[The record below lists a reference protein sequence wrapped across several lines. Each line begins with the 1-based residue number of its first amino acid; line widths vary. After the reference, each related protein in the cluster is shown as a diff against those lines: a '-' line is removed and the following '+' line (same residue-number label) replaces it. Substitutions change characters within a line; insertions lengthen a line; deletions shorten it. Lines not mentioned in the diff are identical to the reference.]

1 MAWSAVSSAVTTIG
15 TLLTKEAISLWGVED
30 QVDKDADSRQGES
43 GTIRL
48 WVSEIN
54 AEDVVEALALKIGS
68 RRKGG
73 LSNTIKRS
81 ACILNE
87 GWELCKTKSEIEK
100 IKARISNL
108 TRQLQTYGVK
118 GRELRRSYPHII
130 EDNIVGLKNEIEEL
144 VSVLLI
150 NDESSNHQLA
160 SICGMGGLGKTTL
173 AKKVYNHDRVRAC
186 FDHMAWVDVSQQ
198 CQRRKVWGDILAGLV
213 SSNKEVSKLSDQELT
228 AKSFNLLKEKRCL
241 VILDDIWSVEAWD
254 SLKAAFPMAG
264 DMRSKILLTSRN
276 KEVASHADRKGYL
289 LELKC
294 LNEEDSWNLFQK
306 KAFPYRDSS
315 DYKVDA
321 NMEELGK
328 DMVKRCA
335 GLPLAIIVL
344 GGILATKNN
353 SLLEWQKVFANVK
366 LYLKSG
372 KAQGPEDVLALS
384 YDDFPPYLRLC
395 FLYLSHFP
403 EDYEILVD
411 RLIQLWVAE
420 GIVSSKQEEG
430 DEGQIA
436 EDVAEGYLM
445 ELAERCMIQVRERD
459 IKIRSFQMHDLM
471 RDVCLSKAK
480 QEKFFYIAD
489 QSNACQLST
498 IGRVRRVSFLPE
510 EKLEKVV
517 PLTMERYSDIHDDE
531 LFNPLV
537 WFVGLLGVTVL
548 YTKFRGNWKYM
559 FNNFN
564 FLKTVHQVGNRKRG
578 GESIGLLKSLRL
590 RGLHFWSSKLPSSL
604 GNLRMQQL
612 RHLYLPEECS
622 RKTKLKLGTLKNL
635 QTLVNFNTK
644 NCYVKDLIN
653 MTNLRELEIRG
664 PFNMED
670 FNMEELD
677 KNPPIIQS
685 KYLHSFIDV
694 EIRRLPEYH
703 YLSSNLAYIKLR
715 RMLDLHEEAFIGEEM
730 LCSAQGF
737 PKLESLNLTMLNNL
751 KEWKVGEGA
760 MPSLQRLKIQ
770 AYEQLKKLPDGLR
783 FIATLQEL
791 KIRWMPNTFEDRV
804 KEGGEDFCKVRH
816 VPTIIFQ

>member
-30 QVDKDADSRQGES
+30 QVDKDADSRQGEN

-100 IKARISNL
+100 IKARVSNL

-118 GRELRRSYPHII
+118 GLREGEEASSSSQARRELRRSYPHII
-130 EDNIVGLKNEIEEL
+130 EDNIFGLKNEIEL

-160 SICGMGGLGKTTL
+160 SICGTGGLGKTTL

-264 DMRSKILLTSRN
+264 DMRSKILLASRN

-372 KAQGPEDVLALS
+372 KAQGLEDVLALS

-403 EDYEILVD
+403 EDYEILAD

-471 RDVCLSKAK
+471 RDVYLSKAK

-489 QSNACQLST
+489 QSNACHPRLRSLLFFDE
-498 IGRVRRVSFLPE
+498 FLPE

-517 PLTMERYSDIHDDE
+517 PLTMERYFDIHDDE

-537 WFVGLLGVTVL
+537 WFVGLLGVT
-548 YTKFRGNWKYM
+548 
-559 FNNFN
+559 
-564 FLKTVHQVGNRKRG
+564 
-578 GESIGLLKSLRL
+578 
-590 RGLHFWSSKLPSSL
+590 
-604 GNLRMQQL
+604 QL

-685 KYLHSFIDV
+685 KYLHSLSIINDEERIDPKH
-694 EIRRLPEYH
+694 LAH
-703 YLSSNLAYIKLR
+703 LLLSCENISK
-715 RMLDLHEEAFIGEEM
+715 MLDLHEEAFIGEEM

-737 PKLESLNLTMLNNL
+737 PKLESLNLIMLNNL

>member
-498 IGRVRRVSFLPE
+498 IGRFLPE

-537 WFVGLLGVTVL
+537 WFVGLLGVTDS
-548 YTKFRGNWKYM
+548 
-559 FNNFN
+559 
-564 FLKTVHQVGNRKRG
+564 RKLGRY
-578 GESIGLLKSLRL
+578 IGKLIHLRSLRL

-604 GNLRMQQL
+604 GNLRCLQTL
-612 RHLYLPEECS
+612 DIRIESDCS
-622 RKTKLKLGTLKNL
+622 DYIHVPNVRKTKLKLGTLKNL

>member
-1 MAWSAVSSAVTTIG
+1 MAWSAVSSAVTTNG

-228 AKSFNLLKEKRCL
+228 ANSFNLLKEKRCL

-403 EDYEILVD
+403 EDYEILAD

-498 IGRVRRVSFLPE
+498 IGRFLPE

-517 PLTMERYSDIHDDE
+517 PLTMERYFDIHDDE

-537 WFVGLLGVTVL
+537 WFVGLLGVTDS
-548 YTKFRGNWKYM
+548 
-559 FNNFN
+559 
-564 FLKTVHQVGNRKRG
+564 RKLGRY
-578 GESIGLLKSLRL
+578 IGKLIHLRSLRL

-604 GNLRMQQL
+604 GNLRCLQTL
-612 RHLYLPEECS
+612 DIRIESDCS
-622 RKTKLKLGTLKNL
+622 EYIHVPNVRKTKLKLGTLKNL

-730 LCSAQGF
+730 LCFAQGF
-737 PKLESLNLTMLNNL
+737 SKLESLNLIMLNNL

>member
-30 QVDKDADSRQGES
+30 QVDKAADSRQGES

-118 GRELRRSYPHII
+118 GLREGEEASSSSQARRELRRSYPHII

-276 KEVASHADRKGYL
+276 KE
-289 LELKC
+289 C

-372 KAQGPEDVLALS
+372 KAQGLEDVLALS

-498 IGRVRRVSFLPE
+498 IGRFLPE

-517 PLTMERYSDIHDDE
+517 PLTMERYFDIHDDE
-531 LFNPLV
+531 LFNLRV
-537 WFVGLLGVTVL
+537 WFVGLLGVTDS
-548 YTKFRGNWKYM
+548 
-559 FNNFN
+559 
-564 FLKTVHQVGNRKRG
+564 RKLGRY
-578 GESIGLLKSLRL
+578 IGKLIHLRSLRL

-604 GNLRMQQL
+604 GNLRCLQTL
-612 RHLYLPEECS
+612 DIRIESDCSDYIHVPNECS

-737 PKLESLNLTMLNNL
+737 PKLESLNLIMLNNL